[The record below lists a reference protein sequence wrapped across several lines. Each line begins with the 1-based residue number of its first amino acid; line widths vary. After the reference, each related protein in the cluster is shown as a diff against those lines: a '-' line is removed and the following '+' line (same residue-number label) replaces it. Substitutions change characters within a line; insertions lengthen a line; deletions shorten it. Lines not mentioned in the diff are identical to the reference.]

1 LKDHSNQ
8 TAKQITASML
18 YDLVICPNR
27 PSMDLFGDPQKRDA
41 ISPFV
46 RLLWERG
53 TAYEKEVVSKL
64 EDPFLDLSGFTEE
77 EKEKRTTEAMKAQV
91 SLIYSGRISA
101 GDLLG
106 EPDLLSFD
114 SSGYVAGDIKSGS
127 AEEGPEDHSRPKK
140 HYAVQLALYTDILE
154 RKGLSS
160 ERTPYIIDIQGHQ
173 VSYQLDQALG
183 KRDCRT
189 YWDFY
194 QEVLEQ
200 AKEIITLKQTPLPA
214 YSAACK
220 LCHWYSACLE
230 QLQNQDDLT
239 LIPELGRSKRDSL
252 VDTIPTVAAMA
263 TSDVEPF
270 IEGKKT
276 QFPGI
281 GPDSLRKFQVRAALN
296 KEESPKP
303 FLKTALNLPQ
313 SENELFFDIEVNP
326 MSDFCYLHGFI
337 QRKNHDNQTE
347 KYYGFF
353 SEEISEAGE
362 EQCFAEAYSF
372 ILQQQPCAIYYYSKY
387 ERTIWRSLQKKYP
400 QVCDAE
406 DIEALF
412 QNPFTIDLYEVVRR
426 STEWPTRDYSIKTLA
441 KYLGFQW
448 RDTNPSGA
456 ASIEWFDRWEKSR
469 DAQTKNRILDY
480 NEDDCIATRILL
492 DGLKNLEMK

>member
-1 LKDHSNQ
+1 
-8 TAKQITASML
+8 ML
-18 YDLVICPNR
+18 YNHVICPNR
-27 PSMDLFGDPQKRDA
+27 PLMDRVGDPQKRDA
-41 ISPFV
+41 INPFI

-53 TAYEKEVVSKL
+53 TAYEKEVVNKL
-64 EDPFLDLSGFTEE
+64 EVPFLDLSKYSED
-77 EKEKRTTEAMKAQV
+77 EKENLTTEAMKAKAP
-91 SLIYSGRISA
+91 LIYSGRIST

-106 EPDLLSFD
+106 EPDLLSFE
-114 SSGYVAGDIKSGS
+114 SNGYVAGDIKSGS
-127 AEEGPEDHSRPKK
+127 AEEGPEDRSRPKK

-154 RKGLSS
+154 QKGLSHT
-160 ERTPYIIDIQGHQ
+160 RTPYIIDIHGQQ
-173 VSYQLDQALG
+173 VGYQLDQALG

-189 YWDFY
+189 YWEFY
-194 QEVLEQ
+194 QEVLDQ
-200 AKEIITLKQTPLPA
+200 AREIACLKQTPLPA
-214 YSAACK
+214 YAAVCK
-220 LCHWYSACLE
+220 LCHWYSACLD

-252 VDTIPTVAAMA
+252 INTIPTIAIMA
-263 TSDVEPF
+263 TTDVEQF
-270 IEGKKT
+270 IHGKT
-276 QFPGI
+276 PQFPGI

-303 FLKTALNLPQ
+303 YLKTALNLPQ

-337 QRKNHDNQTE
+337 QRKNRDIQTE
-347 KYYGFF
+347 KYHGFF
-353 SEEISEAGE
+353 SDEISEAGE
-362 EQCFAEAYSF
+362 EQYFAEAYSF

-400 QVCDAE
+400 QVCHAD

-412 QNPFTIDLYEVVRR
+412 QNQDTVDLYEVVRR

-456 ASIEWFDRWEKSR
+456 ASIEWFDRWAKNR
-469 DAQTKNRILDY
+469 DANIKKRILDY